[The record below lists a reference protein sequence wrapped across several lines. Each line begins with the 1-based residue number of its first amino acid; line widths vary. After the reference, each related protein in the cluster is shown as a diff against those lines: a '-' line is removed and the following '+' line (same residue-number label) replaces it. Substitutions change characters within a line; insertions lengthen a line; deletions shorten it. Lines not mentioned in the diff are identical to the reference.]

1 MYAGY
6 HFLLLTLLALQAV
19 AKPLNSHSARVNKRE
34 TPSASCYSAHR
45 NKNKNSQ
52 VAGRTYHGEAT
63 TWNASW
69 ATGNCLFQE
78 WPQPKGLGPIAMA
91 SNLWNSSGICGA
103 CISITGPVGT
113 HKGVVSDQCPSCK
126 KDSLDLG
133 PDLWK
138 EVSNG
143 QNPGVLPITWEIVP
157 CNFSTPIEFINKDGV
172 SKDWNSIQVAGAE
185 VPIRS
190 LEVMPIAN
198 ESSGGTGQRSWIR
211 LTKQSNSNYFQPESG
226 KGLGK
231 SADIKVTCD
240 NGKKIITKNVELDKP
255 LNITDAVGNC

>member
-63 TWNASW
+63 TWKFDTSIICICDYHRRTLA
-69 ATGNCLFQE
+69 
-78 WPQPKGLGPIAMA
+78 GLPEIVYSKSGPNRKDWVQ
-91 SNLWNSSGICGA
+91 SLWLRTSG
-103 CISITGPVGT
+103 TLR
-113 HKGVVSDQCPSCK
+113 VSAVLAFRLLDQSG
-126 KDSLDLG
+126 LT
-133 PDLWK
+133 K
-138 EVSNG
+138 ES
-143 QNPGVLPITWEIVP
+143 EIVP